1 MKKTTSNKV
10 NKSLTPEEKAILGNI
25 RSLLE
30 QLDAEEMSDDM
41 NAPAMDEAEV
51 AMSADDPD
59 DIPEPPEDDGD
70 MDGVVKACD
79 DDEADVQKS
88 STPDEVANNGAEE
101 RMNAEDADI
110 ENALAVLKAYMAR
123 GSKKQTVNK
132 SAAYARLEAK
142 VDDLTNAVSGILEGF
157 GVANSVRTKAPV
169 AKSSRDI
176 MSRLEAIVNKSAK
189 REEADG
195 TLSDVMTSLF
205 K

>member
-1 MKKTTSNKV
+1 MRKTTSNKV

-30 QLDAEEMSDDM
+30 QLDAEEDSEDM
-41 NAPAMDEAEV
+41 NAPAMDEADV
-51 AMSADDPD
+51 AMSEDGIEEDE
-59 DIPEPPEDDGD
+59 IITEEEDDV
-70 MDGVVKACD
+70 MKACD

-88 STPDEVANNGAEE
+88 STPDEVANNNAEE
-101 RMNAEDADI
+101 RMNAEDTDI

-123 GSKKQTVNK
+123 GSKKRSVNK
-132 SAAYARLEAK
+132 SADYARLEAK

-176 MSRLEAIVNKSAK
+176 MSRLETIVNKSAK